1 MKILICDDAMLMRHL
16 LENMLKGMGH
26 EVIGTAGNGAEAIQK
41 YKKLKPDLVTMDITM
56 PVVTGLEALTSIK
69 IYDPKA
75 KVIMCSAMGQE
86 HMIIDALKEGAI
98 DFIIKPF
105 QENRVREA
113 INKVLTLQCV

>member
-1 MKILICDDAMLMRHL
+1 MKILICDDAMFMQKL
-16 LENMLKGMGH
+16 LGNILKKMGH
-26 EVIGTAGNGAEAIQK
+26 EVIGTAKDGAEAIQK
-41 YKKLKPDLVTMDITM
+41 YKDIKPDLVTMDITM
-56 PVVTGLEALTSIK
+56 PVVTGLEALISIK
-69 IYDPKA
+69 TYDPEA